1 MYTKFLQKCQIHT
14 HSLKLP
20 LYVPFQW
27 LIGQLTATPGSSHSG
42 QRIRGPQSWTRG
54 QPPAFWSLKIYLKC
68 GFSWQ
73 CQAERQ
79 RKSWAAWEEDG
90 GFDHI
95 ESGPEGSW
103 VGCNIWWE
111 IEELWGEICRDKF
124 LWLRLINY
132 ETCILWMNQTRLKVL
147 DHSQWQGGW
156 LAGYHP
162 SLENDHCIDEEV
174 MDKLVED
181 DMMGSRPQMHKQSE
195 TFISPLFFM
204 L

>member
-1 MYTKFLQKCQIHT
+1 MPNPY
-14 HSLKLP
+14 
-20 LYVPFQW
+20 PFPEVAIVCTFSMAHW
-27 LIGQLTATPGSSHSG
+27 PTNSHSRIKSQWSKN
-42 QRIRGPQSWTRG
+42 QRPTILNKRSTTCILISENISQMLLLLTMPSRKEKEKLSSLRGGWRI
-54 QPPAFWSLKIYLKC
+54 WL
-68 GFSWQ
+68 
-73 CQAERQ
+73 Q
-79 RKSWAAWEEDG
+79 RKWARRKLSWMECMVRDWG
-90 GFDHI
+90 TIGR
-95 ESGPEGSW
+95 
-103 VGCNIWWE
+103 E
-111 IEELWGEICRDKF
+111 IFRDKF

-162 SLENDHCIDEEV
+162 SLENDHCIDGEV